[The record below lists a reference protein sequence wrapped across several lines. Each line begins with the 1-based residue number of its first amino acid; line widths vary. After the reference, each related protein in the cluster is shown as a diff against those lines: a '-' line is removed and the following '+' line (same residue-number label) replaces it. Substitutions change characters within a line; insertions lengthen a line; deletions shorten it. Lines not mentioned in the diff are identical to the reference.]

1 MAPVVRIEPNDNQ
14 ALLMFD
20 NARKDL
26 EDNGWLT
33 FVQRFEGFNLVV
45 AQQFAMTF
53 DGCRAKVGDIQLEID
68 EEFISSATGLPA
80 TGQRWFKN
88 SKVEEVP
95 WPLLFLSRKV
105 TSCDRG
111 MPISSLKPRWHD
123 TLMVVKQFV
132 TCEGRY
138 GLVFLYHLRLL
149 MNFMGYSLNMPF
161 YFQRSLYKMSK
172 RFKKEKADSSLFHYG
187 LIKLIIVHYLSLHG
201 DSWRAFIARNGFDDT
216 DPVQVDKPVV
226 NETKAEP
233 PVPFHILLPSPKPSV
248 DPAIDLPDVGTEKA
262 EAIKKPM
269 SKKAKANPTANAKG
283 KKNARLISRMARN
296 KPKPSAESK
305 PIVLSED
312 SDSDVER
319 FLASEYPY
327 SQGLCPEPPYDF
339 VTNLPPCLRNDPSYP
354 GIKLPNETLSH
365 MSKPS
370 PALSKPTQSSCD
382 QCDLW
387 LERYYIDVPLLQSK
401 IQSLESQVA
410 VLTSQRDQLQATD
423 KKQKTT
429 GSILF
434 KNVESAT
441 AVINSKLL

>member
-1 MAPVVRIEPNDNQ
+1 
-14 ALLMFD
+14 
-20 NARKDL
+20 
-26 EDNGWLT
+26 
-33 FVQRFEGFNLVV
+33 
-45 AQQFAMTF
+45 
-53 DGCRAKVGDIQLEID
+53 
-68 EEFISSATGLPA
+68 
-80 TGQRWFKN
+80 
-88 SKVEEVP
+88 VP
-95 WPLLFLSRKV
+95 WTLLFVSHKV

-111 MPISSLKPRWHD
+111 MPISALKPRWHD
-123 TLMVVKQFV
+123 TLMIVKQFM
-132 TCEGRY
+132 TSEGRY

-172 RFKKEKADSSLFHYG
+172 RFKKEKAGSSLFHYG
-187 LIKLIIVHYLSLHG
+187 LIKLIVVYHLSLHG
-201 DSWRAFIARNGFDDT
+201 DSWRAFVARNGFDDA
-216 DPVQVDKPVV
+216 DSIQVDKPVV
-226 NETKAEP
+226 NETKTRP

-248 DPAIDLPDVGTEKA
+248 NPPIDLLDVGTEKA
-262 EAIKKPM
+262 ETIKKPV
-269 SKKAKANPTANAKG
+269 SKNPKANLTANAKG

-296 KPKPSAESK
+296 KPKPSAESN

-339 VTNLPPCLRNDPSYP
+339 MTNLSPCLRNNPSYP
-354 GIKLPNETLSH
+354 GIKLPSETLSH
-365 MSKPS
+365 VSKPS
-370 PALSKPTQSSCD
+370 PSPSKSTQSSCD
-382 QCDLW
+382 QCELW

-401 IQSLESQVA
+401 IQSLEDQIA
-410 VLTSQRDQLQATD
+410 VLTSQRDKLQATD

-441 AVINSKLL
+441 AVINSKLS

>member
-1 MAPVVRIEPNDNQ
+1 
-14 ALLMFD
+14 L
-20 NARKDL
+20 
-26 EDNGWLT
+26 
-33 FVQRFEGFNLVV
+33 
-45 AQQFAMTF
+45 
-53 DGCRAKVGDIQLEID
+53 
-68 EEFISSATGLPA
+68 
-80 TGQRWFKN
+80 
-88 SKVEEVP
+88 
-95 WPLLFLSRKV
+95 
-105 TSCDRG
+105 
-111 MPISSLKPRWHD
+111 
-123 TLMVVKQFV
+123 
-132 TCEGRY
+132 
-138 GLVFLYHLRLL
+138 
-149 MNFMGYSLNMPF
+149 SLN
-161 YFQRSLYKMSK
+161 
-172 RFKKEKADSSLFHYG
+172 
-187 LIKLIIVHYLSLHG
+187 G
-201 DSWRAFIARNGFDDT
+201 DSWRDFIARNGFEDT

-226 NETKAEP
+226 IETKAEP

-248 DPAIDLPDVGTEKA
+248 DPPIDLPDIGTEKS

-269 SKKAKANPTANAKG
+269 SKNPKANLTANAKG

-296 KPKPSAESK
+296 KPKPSAESN

-339 VTNLPPCLRNDPSYP
+339 VSNLPPCLRNNPSYP
-354 GIKLPNETLSH
+354 GITLPNETLSN

-370 PALSKPTQSSCD
+370 PALSKPMQSSCD

-441 AVINSKLL
+441 AVINSKLA